1 MKKQFNKEKEYLF
14 ISITSG
20 NINPA
25 SSINIFFSIPPL
37 PPPSPIF
44 PSSIYHS
51 LNYLV
56 QRSTYHHSIIYPIPF
71 PHSPFLSGS
80 ASTHLQLPSSL
91 TSNFSAR
98 SHNPFPPPSP
108 SLTFFIP
115 AHNQSSLPPPHPLHF
130 HVFLSI
136 NHPTPPPFLGLPP
149 PHPPDIFTYLSNVAP
164 ATSSLSIFSPS
175 LTTSSFRVVFQRS
188 TLKIHH

>member
-20 NINPA
+20 SINPA
-25 SSINIFFSIPPL
+25 SSINIFFSILPL

-108 SLTFFIP
+108 LPHFFYPSTQPVLPSSP
-115 AHNQSSLPPPHPLHF
+115 ASPSFPRLPLNQSPHAASFPRP
-130 HVFLSI
+130 SS
-136 NHPTPPPFLGLPP
+136 PTPARHL
-149 PHPPDIFTYLSNVAP
+149 HLS
-164 ATSSLSIFSPS
+164 L
-175 LTTSSFRVVFQRS
+175 
-188 TLKIHH
+188 

>member
-20 NINPA
+20 SINPA
-25 SSINIFFSIPPL
+25 SSINIFFSIPPP

-108 SLTFFIP
+108 PPSL
-115 AHNQSSLPPPHPLHF
+115 
-130 HVFLSI
+130 FLSQ
-136 NHPTPPPFLGLPP
+136 HTTSPPFLPRIP
-149 PHPPDIFTYLSNVAP
+149 FIS
-164 ATSSLSIFSPS
+164 TSSSQSITPRRLLSSAFLPHTRPTSSPIS
-175 LTTSSFRVVFQRS
+175 LTSRPPLLPFQFSLHLSRHRLSGSFS
-188 TLKIHH
+188 NAPP